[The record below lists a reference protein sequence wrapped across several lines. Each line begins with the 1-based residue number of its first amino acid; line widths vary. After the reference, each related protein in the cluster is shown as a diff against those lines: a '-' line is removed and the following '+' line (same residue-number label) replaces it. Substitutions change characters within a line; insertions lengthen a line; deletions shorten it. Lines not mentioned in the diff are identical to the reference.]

1 MQNIKIERLENIK
14 KELES
19 LEEDDVL
26 FVDDDNKTAYAIM
39 PIAYF
44 DKLDV
49 YRELQESDGP
59 LCNAQ
64 VKIMRAN
71 GVVDELS
78 FDDYEKIRSQLLEI
92 FDKSFKPKSD
102 KLN

>member
-1 MQNIKIERLENIK
+1 MQNIKIEKLESIK

-19 LEEDDVL
+19 LNEDDVL
-26 FVDDDNKTAYAIM
+26 FVDDNKETRYAIM
-39 PIAYF
+39 PIAYY

-49 YRELQESDGP
+49 YRELQENDKP
-59 LCNAQ
+59 LYNAQ
-64 VKIMRAN
+64 VKIMGGN
-71 GVVDELS
+71 GLIEELS

>member
-1 MQNIKIERLENIK
+1 MQNIKIEKLESIK

-19 LEEDDVL
+19 LNEDDVL
-26 FVDDDNKTAYAIM
+26 FVDDNKETRYAIM
-39 PIAYF
+39 PIAYY

-49 YRELQESDGP
+49 YRELQENDKP

-64 VKIMRAN
+64 VKIMGGN
-71 GVVDELS
+71 GLIEELS

>member
-1 MQNIKIERLENIK
+1 MQNIKIDRLKNIAEELEN
-14 KELES
+14 LG
-19 LEEDDVL
+19 EDDVL
-26 FVDDDNKTAYAIM
+26 FVDDDNKTCYAIM

-49 YRELQESDGP
+49 YRELQENEGS

-64 VKIMRAN
+64 VKIMGGN
-71 GVVDELS
+71 GIVEELS

>member
-1 MQNIKIERLENIK
+1 
-14 KELES
+14 
-19 LEEDDVL
+19 
-26 FVDDDNKTAYAIM
+26 M

-64 VKIMRAN
+64 VKIMGAN